1 MRTDGVRALGVDVT
15 HGNCWI
21 TLVHVW
27 ENQIVCGRF
36 KSKRGNSLNY
46 YSFVDS
52 SDQLLPAGAK
62 ILLCTTRSGS
72 KISPSLFVKFLN
84 GNGLLFNDYLCGKKE
99 NFQFYFTCSQIDQFK
114 RDYSIPSKL
123 CFRQISHFLN
133 FISVYFILSF
143 PSTNNTIFGGGG
155 GRGLQS
161 NHDISINVFVRSKP
175 IFVCRI
181 CELIN
186 TWIHLR
192 FSCHKEPEQSSRV
205 QSSETSICRWL
216 LVLLRSFW
224 FPCKSPQAA
233 QEWNREGLEGKK
245 AAISIAL

>member
-36 KSKRGNSLNY
+36 KSKKEGIRWIITRSWIHQTNCFQREPKFYYVRPIQEAKFPLPYSLNFLTVTDCY
-46 YSFVDS
+46 LMIISVARKKIFNSILPVLKSISLREIIASFKALFP
-52 SDQLLPAGAK
+52 SD
-62 ILLCTTRSGS
+62 I
-72 KISPSLFVKFLN
+72 SLFK
-84 GNGLLFNDYLCGKKE
+84 
-99 NFQFYFTCSQIDQFK
+99 FYFAI
-114 RDYSIPSKL
+114 
-123 CFRQISHFLN
+123 
-133 FISVYFILSF
+133 V
-143 PSTNNTIFGGGG
+143 FGGGG

-161 NHDISINVFVRSKP
+161 NHDISLNVFVRSKP

-205 QSSETSICRWL
+205 QLSETSICRWL

>member
-1 MRTDGVRALGVDVT
+1 MRTDSVRALGVDVT

-84 GNGLLFNDYLCGKKE
+84 GNGLPFNDYLCGKKE

-133 FISVYFILSF
+133 FISVCFILSF
-143 PSTNNTIFGGGG
+143 PSTNNTIFFGGGG
-155 GRGLQS
+155 AGGCSLTMTS
-161 NHDISINVFVRSKP
+161 LLTFLFV
-175 IFVCRI
+175 V
-181 CELIN
+181 N
-186 TWIHLR
+186 R
-192 FSCHKEPEQSSRV
+192 FLSVEYV
-205 QSSETSICRWL
+205 
-216 LVLLRSFW
+216 
-224 FPCKSPQAA
+224 
-233 QEWNREGLEGKK
+233 N
-245 AAISIAL
+245 

>member
-1 MRTDGVRALGVDVT
+1 M
-15 HGNCWI
+15 
-21 TLVHVW
+21 
-27 ENQIVCGRF
+27 
-36 KSKRGNSLNY
+36 
-46 YSFVDS
+46 DS
-52 SDQLLPAGAK
+52 SDKLHPAGAK
-62 ILLCTTRSGS
+62 ILLCTTHSGS

-133 FISVYFILSF
+133 FILVCFILSF
-143 PSTNNTIFGGGG
+143 PSTNNTIFFFGGGG
-155 GRGLQS
+155 AGGLQS

-186 TWIHLR
+186 T
-192 FSCHKEPEQSSRV
+192 
-205 QSSETSICRWL
+205 
-216 LVLLRSFW
+216 
-224 FPCKSPQAA
+224 
-233 QEWNREGLEGKK
+233 
-245 AAISIAL
+245 